1 MSVYEGKS
9 EDVVQ
14 NAVDTCGYRLSMMDM
29 WIVQEQ
35 RAAVTQPIH
44 ESRYKLDFERDSTN
58 PWYCSLAQGQRT
70 AVTQPIHE
78 NEEFGR
84 NLR

>member
-35 RAAVTQPIH
+35 WVIVSQPIH
-44 ESRYKLDFERDSTN
+44 ESRHELNFE
-58 PWYCSLAQGQRT
+58 QG
-70 AVTQPIHE
+70 
-78 NEEFGR
+78 
-84 NLR
+84 